1 MEVSVTYYLMV
12 GSIIRI
18 GIDISFIAVQ
28 GLAVY
33 SKGGDIIY
41 MSLACD
47 QISLCNFYCFCSTVC
62 YSSTKIAQL
71 YRAGLQST
79 TPIGIDRSSICYTF
93 NSILKV
99 RLPVNSGRYQE
110 GIGAG
115 CLSASVVRY
124 VGNACGLT
132 CGRSTHGVCM
142 LADQYTSALDQL
154 VSCFLLSGL
163 IVPGTGKGYIH
174 GNAGAYGTSA
184 QEEGGITGHNFCI
197 CISTYI
203 THLSLI
209 FGNITVS
216 DHLIQLHACND
227 TCKVTTIINGSK
239 CIVEIVQALS
249 MSLGSGCMA
258 ELNIWIF
265 LSSLNDVVLMSKTVC
280 ENEITT
286 CISKLTS
293 CFISFLSFRNV
304 GLGHVLNTKLLTSCF
319 CCIQEV
325 QIISRVLIMQENETC
340 LYTGN
345 SFTVGCCFGS
355 TCCFASTCCLGGSC
369 NGCCICAGGSC
380 IIGSASCQSSNCE
393 SHSCE

>member
-1 MEVSVTYYLMV
+1 MEVSVTYYLMI

-18 GIDISFIAVQ
+18 GIDISLIAVQ
-28 GLAVY
+28 CLAVY
-33 SKGGDIIY
+33 SEGSDIIY
-41 MSLACD
+41 VSLACD
-47 QISLCNFYCFCSTVC
+47 QISLCSFYCFCSTVC

-209 FGNITVS
+209 LGNITVS

-227 TCKVTTIINGSK
+227 TCKVTAIIDGSK
-239 CIVEIVQALS
+239 CIVEVVQTLS

-258 ELNIWIF
+258 ELNIGIL
-265 LSSLNDVVLMSKTVC
+265 LSSLDDVVLMSKAVC
-280 ENEITT
+280 ENEIAT

-304 GLGHVLNTKLLTSCF
+304 GLGHVLNAKLLTSCL
-319 CCIQEV
+319 CSVQEV
-325 QIISRVLIMQENETC
+325 QIISRVLIMQENKTC
-340 LYTGN
+340 LYTTD
-345 SFTVGCCFGS
+345 S
-355 TCCFASTCCLGGSC
+355 FASCFSSSCCLSSSC
-369 NGCCICAGGSC
+369 NSCSICAGGSC
-380 IIGSASCQSSNCE
+380 VIGSASCQSSNCE